1 MASGKNHIWGYVW
14 NAGKLL
20 GVKSSSKV
28 IEREAGSLAPI
39 KVQLEIIDENDE
51 RDDLD
56 GSIEARLPMSV
67 WPNMTNP
74 VRRRHA
80 SSH

>member
-39 KVQLEIIDENDE
+39 KVQLEIIDEND
-51 RDDLD
+51 
-56 GSIEARLPMSV
+56 
-67 WPNMTNP
+67 
-74 VRRRHA
+74 
-80 SSH
+80 